1 MAARL
6 SYRDWTPE
14 SFGDVIVGHILY
26 FQDPNDRTFTTL
38 IRSHGTFY
46 CLPPDIVMLLS
57 AQQVEDGALVV
68 VEYQPEGYRLAVLCE
83 YRRAAKKQKS
93 MHTAAAE
100 YSSHSKRAELKRS
113 S

>member
-1 MAARL
+1 
-6 SYRDWTPE
+6 
-14 SFGDVIVGHILY
+14 
-26 FQDPNDRTFTTL
+26 
-38 IRSHGTFY
+38 
-46 CLPPDIVMLLS
+46 MLLS

-100 YSSHSKRAELKRS
+100 YSSHSKRAD
-113 S
+113 